1 MRTKNTPVIEKK
13 ITNLYKEFFNV
24 VGVNHK
30 TGELQSN
37 KKLKFATYPYIGS
50 EYGKRTKVL
59 FIGLDIGKDEKR
71 GAILGFMEKRE
82 VVEGLD
88 SNRKKMNPHIAG
100 TYVSTIYFFKK
111 NWGMIRNT
119 RSYKGGIMK
128 FREKCEDNLLSYI
141 SFTNLH
147 KFVTKDRRYRSG
159 GKDREYIW
167 QERELKLLMDEIKI
181 FKPNILLF
189 QSKKFGE
196 SKYVELIKKLRKQ
209 YKDMKIYIAPHP
221 SYRGVRA
228 PQKYRNEW
236 KAI

>member
-100 TYVSTIYFFKK
+100 T
-111 NWGMIRNT
+111 
-119 RSYKGGIMK
+119 
-128 FREKCEDNLLSYI
+128 
-141 SFTNLH
+141 
-147 KFVTKDRRYRSG
+147 
-159 GKDREYIW
+159 
-167 QERELKLLMDEIKI
+167 
-181 FKPNILLF
+181 
-189 QSKKFGE
+189 
-196 SKYVELIKKLRKQ
+196 
-209 YKDMKIYIAPHP
+209 
-221 SYRGVRA
+221 
-228 PQKYRNEW
+228 
-236 KAI
+236 